1 MYRRF
6 CPYNTFVVRS
16 PTFSFVLM
24 CPVRDSP
31 IATDSQTVWYQIEL
45 LLFFSIDSGL

>member
-1 MYRRF
+1 MYCRF

-16 PTFSFVLM
+16 TTFSFVPM

-31 IATDSQTVWYQIEL
+31 IATDS
-45 LLFFSIDSGL
+45 